1 MWNFPLFLW
10 LKHCFGTCISC
21 GHPCLWTLCR
31 NNALSFGEGV
41 GGKSSAG
48 RRFATSLVANIFW
61 CPFIDFHIGA
71 NFILDRNQ
79 LDVDTKKRGI
89 VVLSIPHTEALVLPI
104 KIEQT
109 TSEPTP
115 IWVLLPK
122 ETYIIM
128 WLGPSREQSM
138 LTRSPQG
145 WYNHTRDIHRWL
157 YSRLWYCGLQDFCVP
172 QTQCRVNAF
181 NMSWTIFPPKP
192 ALHWCL
198 ATYYTLRGVVFTNA
212 FMRTCPFIA
221 FLKKL

>member
-1 MWNFPLFLW
+1 MLTQ
-10 LKHCFGTCISC
+10 KSVESSC
-21 GHPCLWTLCR
+21 
-31 NNALSFGEGV
+31 
-41 GGKSSAG
+41 
-48 RRFATSLVANIFW
+48 
-61 CPFIDFHIGA
+61 CPFRT
-71 NFILDRNQ
+71 LR
-79 LDVDTKKRGI
+79 LLYC
-89 VVLSIPHTEALVLPI
+89 LSKSNRQRQSPRRYEYC
-104 KIEQT
+104 
-109 TSEPTP
+109 S
-115 IWVLLPK
+115 PK

-157 YSRLWYCGLQDFCVP
+157 YSRLWYCGLQDFSVP

-198 ATYYTLRGVVFTNA
+198 ATYHTLRGVGFTNA